1 MSITIA
7 QLQKYKAQH
16 RPIVAL
22 TATDY
27 AIAKIVDQA
36 EVDLILVGDSLAM
49 VALGHSNTLPL
60 TLEQII
66 HHSQAVGR
74 AVSHALLVVDLPFLS
89 YQISPEQAL
98 HTAGT
103 ILQQTP
109 AQAVKLE
116 GASPNILSTVTR
128 LTEIGIPVMGHL
140 GLTPQS
146 VHQLGYRQQATT
158 PAAATQLLNQAQALT
173 QAGIFALVLE
183 HIPPTLAAQITQTLD
198 IPTIGIGAG
207 NQCDGQI
214 LVTHDLL
221 GLSDQIPPFAKQY
234 ANLKQIAHQ
243 AIATYGL
250 EVRRGEF
257 PG

>member
-1 MSITIA
+1 MPITIA
-7 QLQKYKAQH
+7 QLQKYKLQH

-27 AIAKIVDQA
+27 AIAKMVDQA

-49 VALGHSNTLPL
+49 VALGHPNTLPL
-60 TLEQII
+60 TLEQTI
-66 HHSQAVGR
+66 HHTQAVGR

-89 YQISPEQAL
+89 YQISPEQAIL
-98 HTAGT
+98 AAGS

-116 GASPNILSTVTR
+116 GASPRILHTVER
-128 LTEIGIPVMGHL
+128 LTEVGIPVIGHL

-146 VHQLGYRQQATT
+146 VYQLGYRQQATT
-158 PAAATQLLNQAQALT
+158 PAAATDLLTQAQALT

-183 HIPPTLAAQITQTLD
+183 HIPSDLAAQVTQALA

-207 NQCDGQI
+207 HHCDGQI

-234 ANLKQIAHQ
+234 ANLREIAQQ
-243 AIATYGL
+243 AIAAYSL
-250 EVRRGEF
+250 EVRRREF
-257 PG
+257 PS

>member
-1 MSITIA
+1 MPITIA
-7 QLQKYKAQH
+7 QLQKLKHQ

-49 VALGHSNTLPL
+49 VAMGHKNTLPL
-60 TLEQII
+60 TLEQMIY
-66 HHSQAVGR
+66 HTQAVSR
-74 AVSHALLVVDLPFLS
+74 AVKHALLVVDLPFLS
-89 YQISPEQAL
+89 YQINPEQAIL
-98 HTAGT
+98 SAGKV
-103 ILQQTP
+103 LQQTS

-116 GASPNILSTVTR
+116 GGSTNMINTVQR
-128 LTEIGIPVMGHL
+128 LVEIGIPVMGHI

-158 PAAATQLLNQAQALT
+158 PEASDRLIKQAQAL
-173 QAGIFALVLE
+173 ANVGIFALLLE
-183 HIPPTLAAQITQTLD
+183 HIPTQLADQISQDLS

-207 NQCDGQI
+207 SGCDGQI

-221 GLSDQIPPFAKQY
+221 GLSEQLPPFAKKY
-234 ANLKQIAHQ
+234 ADLNTIASQ
-243 AIATYGL
+243 AIAAYSQ
-250 EVRRGEF
+250 EVREGKF
-257 PG
+257 PV